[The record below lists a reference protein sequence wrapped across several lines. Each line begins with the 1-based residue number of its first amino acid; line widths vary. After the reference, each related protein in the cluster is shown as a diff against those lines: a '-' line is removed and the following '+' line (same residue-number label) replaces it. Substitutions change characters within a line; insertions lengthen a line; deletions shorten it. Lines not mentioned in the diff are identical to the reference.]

1 MNRIQ
6 HMKTCKM
13 AFLAAVCLMGSCQQI
28 DQTPCDPTPVSVTAP
43 QAEVTALKQYVD
55 ANKITA
61 TADPRGFYYSIQAAG
76 SGPKPTICSNVTV
89 NYKGQ
94 LTNGN
99 LFDSGNSVRFG
110 LSQLIVG
117 WQEGI
122 PLVSAGGSVMLY
134 LPPSLAYGAQAQ
146 SGIPANSILV
156 FKIDLLKID

>member
-1 MNRIQ
+1 MNKIQ
-6 HMKTCKM
+6 PTKTGKITL
-13 AFLAAVCLMGSCQQI
+13 LALLCLIGSCQQT
-28 DQTPCDPTPVSVTAP
+28 DQTPCDPTPVSITAP
-43 QAEVTALKQYVD
+43 PAEVTALKQYID

-76 SGPKPTICSNVTV
+76 SGPKPTVCSTVTV

-110 LSQLIVG
+110 LGQLIVG

-122 PLVSAGGSVMLY
+122 PLVAAGGSITLY
-134 LPPSLAYGAQAQ
+134 LPPSLAYGGQAQ

-156 FKIDLLKID
+156 FKIDLLKIE

>member
-1 MNRIQ
+1 
-6 HMKTCKM
+6 M
-13 AFLAAVCLMGSCQQI
+13 AFLAVVCLMGSCQQI

-122 PLVSAGGSVMLY
+122 PLVSAGGSIMLY